1 MLITLLYVGVV
12 LAFAFA
18 MFGVWVSNNQEMAE
32 KLLGRLKKKKS
43 EEEEDT
49 AETGKKDKKKGL
61 NLDNAGSTYDFL
73 EFDKINKGMISFKK
87 DPDYFV
93 MGLGIQGVNINMY
106 TEAER
111 LTLKNGFTS
120 ILNTL
125 KDETQFLV
133 QSRYVD
139 LSENFNYFKPV
150 IEESSKE
157 VDRLQE
163 RIKDEKS
170 DVVKQKMMVKA
181 RNMKAKNDY
190 AQHII
195 DFFDYYVK
203 ESKCIQINVYMLTSY
218 RYIPKNNFSFSEGK
232 IAEEAYSVLSNRVK
246 LFQEQFSA
254 MGLKAHALDSIEM
267 ADIIYSTLVKNESAY
282 MKLEDAL
289 KNGLLDIAVQDIGM
303 EIKEESETQDINY
316 KDDYPYSHSED
327 ISAML

>member
-1 MLITLLYVGVV
+1 MIFLYLGMVV
-12 LAFAFA
+12 AFAFA
-18 MFGVWVSNNQEMAE
+18 LSGIWVSNNPEMADR
-32 KLLGRLKKKKS
+32 LLKRLRKKKT
-43 EEEEDT
+43 EEEGDT
-49 AETGKKDKKKGL
+49 LTETGKRGKEKGL
-61 NLDNAGSTYDFL
+61 RPDNAGSTYDFL
-73 EFDKINKGMISFKK
+73 EFDKIYKGMISFKR

-139 LSENFNYFKPV
+139 LSENFSYFKPV
-150 IEESSKE
+150 IEESKRE

-163 RIKDEKS
+163 RVKDEKS
-170 DVVKQKMMVKA
+170 DVLKQKMAIKIANLKA
-181 RNMKAKNDY
+181 RNDY
-190 AQHII
+190 AQHVI

-203 ESKCIQINVYMLTSY
+203 ESKCIKINVYMLTGY
-218 RYIPKNNFSFSEGK
+218 RYMPKSNFSFSEGK
-232 IAEEAYSVLSNRVK
+232 IAEEAFAVLSNRVK

-254 MGLKAHALDSIEM
+254 MGLKAHVLDSIEM
-267 ADIIYSTLVKNESAY
+267 ADIVYSTLIKNESAY

-289 KNGLLDIAVQDIGM
+289 KNGLLDIAVQDISA

-316 KDDYPYSHSED
+316 KDDYPYPHSED